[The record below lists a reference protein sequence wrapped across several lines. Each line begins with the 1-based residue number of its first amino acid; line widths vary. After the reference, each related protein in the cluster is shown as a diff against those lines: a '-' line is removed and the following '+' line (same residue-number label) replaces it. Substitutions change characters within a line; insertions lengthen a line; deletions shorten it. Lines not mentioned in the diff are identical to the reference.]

1 MNDPKDN
8 VGNNK
13 ILKSPLDSEDS
24 NFISI
29 DYLL

>member
-13 ILKSPLDSEDS
+13 ILKSLLDSEDS

>member
-13 ILKSPLDSEDS
+13 ILKSLLDSEDS
-24 NFISI
+24 NFIST
-29 DYLL
+29 DYIL